1 MAKLSD
7 YVKKD
12 KIVCTISK
20 DPEEI
25 LNSLVE
31 ITLKDDKDLVEQ
43 AKNHL
48 KNKDVIITLDL
59 GNGFAIS
66 HGRIK
71 GLKKIRIGV
80 AVISDSISF
89 EKNKNIRAIFCIL
102 VPPEKHRI
110 YLSLLAHISR
120 LFLHK
125 EAQDIFSCNNS
136 QNIISFISKIEAED

>member
-1 MAKLSD
+1 MARLSE
-7 YVKKD
+7 YVKKE

-20 DPEEI
+20 DPDEI

-31 ITLKDDKDLVEQ
+31 ITLREEDELIEQ
-43 AKNHL
+43 AKRHL

-71 GLKKIRIGV
+71 GLKEISIGV
-80 AVISDSISF
+80 CLLSESISF
-89 EKNKNIRAIFCIL
+89 EKNKDIRAIFCIL
-102 VPPEKHRI
+102 VPPEKHRS

-120 LFLHK
+120 LFSHK
-125 EAQDIFSCNNS
+125 EAQDIFRCNNS
-136 QNIISFISKIEAED
+136 ENIISFISRIEAED